1 LARFDRIG
9 LIAPTTSKLR
19 LDIDGHQ
26 SDFRQKRSFRA
37 RSWNM
42 PRVSAEATDALV
54 LALPETAGSALCGM
68 VDVLAAT
75 GTLWQELVGEEPG
88 HPLIRP
94 RIVSPGRRPFRC
106 GNGIPVNPHVTIE
119 EARNPAIVI
128 VPELWLAPTDD
139 MRDRYES
146 VKDWLRRCHRSGSS
160 IYSACSG
167 SVLLA
172 AAGLLDG
179 REATSHWGYTDLFRG
194 SFPKVKFNPAPNL
207 VIADRIG
214 RIVTAGGTTSWHDLA
229 IHIISRHCSPGEAL
243 RIAKVYLLKWHG
255 EGQLPYASLVR
266 RQPHADSAVRRAETW
281 LADNFRMPHAVAAVV
296 RHCGIPERSLKRRFT
311 MATGS
316 TLITYVQN
324 LRIEEA
330 KRMLEG
336 GDRAAEDIA
345 ALVGYENPA
354 FFRPLFKRATGLTPG
369 AYRRMFQP
377 LNATSRQPGD
387 SPIGLAGRT

>member
-1 LARFDRIG
+1 MKATRSRAVEA
-9 LIAPTTSKLR
+9 LI
-19 LDIDGHQ
+19 
-26 SDFRQKRSFRA
+26 
-37 RSWNM
+37 
-42 PRVSAEATDALV
+42 
-54 LALPETAGSALCGM
+54 LALPETAGSALYGM

-75 GTLWQELVGEEPG
+75 GTLWREFVGEEPG
-88 HPLIRP
+88 RPLIRP
-94 RIVSPGRRPFRC
+94 RIVSPSLRPFRC
-106 GNGIPVNPHVTIE
+106 GNGIPVRPEVTIGRN
-119 EARNPAIVI
+119 ARPDIVI

-139 MRDRYES
+139 IRDRYQR
-146 VKDWLRRCHRSGSS
+146 VKDWLRRCHKSGST

-179 REATSHWGYTDLFRG
+179 REATSHWGFEDLFRR
-194 SFPKVKFNPAPNL
+194 SFPQVRFNPEPNL
-207 VIADRIG
+207 IIADRTG

-266 RQPHADSAVRRAETW
+266 RQPHADSIVRKAESW
-281 LADNFRMPHAVAAVV
+281 LTEHYREPHVVAAVV

-311 MATGS
+311 TATGS
-316 TLITYVQN
+316 TLITCVQN

-330 KRMLEG
+330 KRLLE
-336 GDRAAEDIA
+336 REAMAAEVIGTV
-345 ALVGYENPA
+345 VGYENSA
-354 FFRPLFKRATGLTPG
+354 FFRRLFKRCTGLTPG

-377 LNATSRQPGD
+377 LNSVSKQFAGSPRSATGGQRY
-387 SPIGLAGRT
+387 